1 MSAVSDTGATVPRL
15 IAGTAL
21 AASALLAVGVLA
33 YVLFFSGSSFTVHA
47 LFEDAGGL
55 VSGGEVRVQG
65 RQVGSISHIGLTPDG
80 QADVTLSISGSAVP
94 LHEGT
99 QAAIRAVGQV
109 GVTNNYVDL
118 LPGPSS
124 APSLR
129 DGAILPTT
137 STTGIVSL
145 DEVLDAFD
153 PATRTALGRF
163 IDHSAQI
170 YAGSGST
177 YFNQMLARLS
187 PALEGLN
194 GFAGQLASD
203 QAELHQ
209 FVAESAAAATA
220 VASRSRDLEG
230 AVTNTAKTLNALAGE
245 RDALADSFVRAPG
258 TLAQADRTLAD
269 ARTAVTALRPT
280 LREVPATATALGS
293 VLRELPST
301 LGAFTPA
308 LSRLLDQLPNLRRSL
323 AGFSPLAPPATAA
336 LRSTGTALTA
346 AEPILAGLR
355 VYGPDFLLG
364 IFNGLV
370 GISTAPYDSSG
381 HYVHLEF
388 TLTPQQLLGG
398 AAAQLFGDLSPIPG
412 LVSLRTHLLAR
423 CPGGDAAPAPD
434 GSSPWVQPSL
444 CDPSE
449 DEPASV
455 NTP

>member
-1 MSAVSDTGATVPRL
+1 MSAASDTAATGPRV
-15 IAGTAL
+15 IARMAL
-21 AASALLAVGVLA
+21 VAATLLAVGVVA
-33 YVLFFSGSSFTVHA
+33 YVLFFSSSSYTVHA

-55 VSGGEVRVQG
+55 VSGGQVRVQG
-65 RQVGSISHIGLTPDG
+65 REVGSISHIGLTPYG
-80 QADVTLSISGSAVP
+80 QADVTLSISGSTVP

-124 APSLR
+124 APRLR

-137 STTGIVSL
+137 RTTGIVSL

-153 PATRTALGRF
+153 PATRTALQQF
-163 IDHSAQI
+163 IAHSAQI

-194 GFAGQLASD
+194 GVAGQLSSD

-209 FVAESAAAATA
+209 FVGESATAATA
-220 VASRSRDLEG
+220 VASRSRDLEA
-230 AVTNTAKTLNALAGE
+230 AVTHTAKTLNALATE
-245 RDALADSFVRAPG
+245 RSALADSFVRAPG

-269 ARTAVTALRPT
+269 ARTAVIALRPT
-280 LREVPATATALGS
+280 LREVPASASALGS
-293 VLRELPST
+293 VLRELPPT
-301 LGAFTPA
+301 LGSFTPA
-308 LSRLLDQLPNLRRSL
+308 LSQLLGQLPGLRRSL
-323 AGFSPLAPPATAA
+323 AGFTPLAPQATAA
-336 LRSTGTALTA
+336 LSATGTALKA
-346 AEPILAGLR
+346 ANPILAGLR

-370 GISTAPYDSSG
+370 GISTAPYDASG

-398 AAAQLFGDLSPIPG
+398 AASQLFGGFSPAPG
-412 LVSLRTHLLAR
+412 LLSLRTHLLAR

-444 CDPSE
+444 CNPSD